1 MEVNINLKSKYNI
14 GDKVY
19 FIWPGNRHK
28 IIEAIV
34 IGIKPHYG
42 DNSNEDVFTFSYT
55 LANALMLILD
65 ALMFILFPKVIS
77 KLSSEDIT
85 EVILDEIGLLAGYPC
100 NWLEILI

>member
-34 IGIKPHYG
+34 IGVKPHYG
-42 DNSNEDVFTFSYT
+42 DNSNEDIFTFSYT
-55 LANALMLILD
+55 LSYDNGKTYGRYENDLFKTETEAKLYAIQWLI
-65 ALMFILFPKVIS
+65 
-77 KLSSEDIT
+77 DIICKHLYNKGIVDCPIT
-85 EVILDEIGLLAGYPC
+85 
-100 NWLEILI
+100 